1 MLLICCGLASGLAEE
16 GRNSFFLMVEAEIK
30 AGIREYVVYAS
41 DLTELADIPHVY
53 VKQLNS
59 NIDPPPAKTFVV

>member
-1 MLLICCGLASGLAEE
+1 
-16 GRNSFFLMVEAEIK
+16 MVEAEIK

-59 NIDPPPAKTFVV
+59 NIDPPPAKTFVVWG